1 MNINALEFRQLLD
14 ICERIQG
21 NSLEDNYDIYTE
33 LRAYDTFTNK
43 DLLKAF
49 IVSNFNGID
58 HSYIDRF
65 INDNFLEINAVS
77 KSLIGSNLEILPK
90 DIIME
95 ITSYI
100 KLQ

>member
-1 MNINALEFRQLLD
+1 MIFIL
-14 ICERIQG
+14 
-21 NSLEDNYDIYTE
+21 NYVLIY
-33 LRAYDTFTNK
+33 TFTNK

-77 KSLIGSNLEILPK
+77 KSLIRTLSWKLRVILTPMILILLEQI
-90 DIIME
+90 
-95 ITSYI
+95 
-100 KLQ
+100 